1 MKEYLIGRGNDSDI
15 VIPDESDQVS
25 RHHVYL
31 RIGFW
36 GKMMMKDV
44 SNNGTFANDVPL
56 KKSEWER
63 VSRKEH
69 ISLAKVWD
77 LDWNTIPHP
86 YRVTKI
92 VLSVLIV
99 LLLAG
104 GGTAGYLYQDELG
117 KWLGL
122 KKEKKADSADIAE
135 EKADSTKVDST
146 NTPKDSVAATQP
158 VETKKTQKK
167 TSKKKNNVTIKK
179 DDPQLPEEDD
189 TMNPSKRDKGIRSG
203 EIIM

>member
-25 RHHVYL
+25 RHHAYL
-31 RIGFW
+31 RIGVW

-104 GGTAGYLYQDELG
+104 GVTAGYLYQDELG

-122 KKEKKADSADIAE
+122 KKEKKADSGDIAE

-167 TSKKKNNVTIKK
+167 ASKKKTNVTVKK

>member
-25 RHHVYL
+25 RHHVHL
-31 RIGFW
+31 KIGFW
-36 GKMMMKDV
+36 GKMMMKDI

-56 KKSEWER
+56 KKSEWEK
-63 VSRKEH
+63 VSRKDH

-92 VLSVLIV
+92 VLSVLII

-104 GGTAGYLYQDELG
+104 GGTAGYLYRDQLS
-117 KWLGL
+117 KWMGL
-122 KKEKKADSADIAE
+122 KKETKAETESISKEGSDLI
-135 EKADSTKVDST
+135 KADST
-146 NTPKDSVAATQP
+146 NTPKDSVSAPQP
-158 VETKKTQKK
+158 EKANKPQKK
-167 TSKKKNNVTIKK
+167 TGKKKSSVSKKKKE
-179 DDPQLPEEDD
+179 PQMPEEDD
-189 TMNPSKRDKGIRSG
+189 TMDPSRRDKGIRAG